1 MNIKYVTQIQNNKV
15 ITSGIF
21 GKSYKYSDYPELAE
35 IVDRLIDEGLY
46 FVDEPAGWPPA
57 AMLKTLQEK
66 KLLNKSFTAIT
77 WSGPDQYRTYPVE
90 VEVLPMKVVGEECWS
105 WMLFEEMDSLYL
117 SVVCGSVGLFTRNIA
132 LNEEEKRNYESEG
145 FEFIKRLSEMIRMNP
160 NDYAKRH
167 IKCFDD
173 LENTKE
179 AATAWRFQHDRK
191 P

>member
-1 MNIKYVTQIQNNKV
+1 MKIKYVTQIQNNKV

-21 GKSYKYSDYPELAE
+21 GKSYKYSDDSELAE
-35 IVDRLIDEGLY
+35 IVDRLIDEGFC

-57 AMLKTLQEK
+57 AVLKTLQEK

-77 WSGPDQYRTYPVE
+77 WSGPNQYRTYQVE
-90 VEVLPMKVVGEECWS
+90 VERLPMKVVGEECWS
-105 WMLFEEMDSLYL
+105 WMLFEETNSLYL
-117 SVVCGSVGLFTRNIA
+117 SVACGSVGLFTRNIA

-145 FEFIKRLSEMIRMNP
+145 FEFIKRLSEKIRMNP
-160 NDYAKRH
+160 NDFTKRH

-179 AATAWRFQHDRK
+179 AAATWRFQHDRK